1 LASTAAE
8 GVASAVG
15 RLVVARDGDECVLGR
30 PDLGVYVAVP
40 EPGAVFI
47 EALQGGGTLAEATA
61 RASEAAGAE
70 VDGQDFLDGLTAA
83 GLLDTADGLA
93 GASAGAQGGRRP
105 IRWIEGVSPQAASR
119 LFGRAAWTLYG
130 LAAAFAAGVL
140 LLRPDLR
147 PSFEHN
153 WWLPDPVLSVLIIL
167 PVWMLL
173 GAVHEAWHWLA
184 GRAVGVPAVFRISYR
199 GTFLVFE
206 TDLTQIATTPRRRRY
221 GPFLAGMAI
230 DTVWLAL
237 ALGLRLANREAVL
250 ALPGLLDRLLAA
262 LVLILVFGIVWQ
274 FAAVFLRSDMYAVL
288 ANALRCNDLYRATWL
303 TTKDRLWDLTEAEA
317 ADLGSIGDHDRQV
330 ARWFGAAH
338 LAGIIVVGWMLLAW
352 AVPYV
357 IGLLLW
363 VKSNLSSPDPS
374 SAAFWESVA
383 VVLAVAGQWAA
394 PPLLAL
400 RERGLRRTR
409 GLR

>member
-1 LASTAAE
+1 MASTAGE
-8 GVASAVG
+8 GVASAVD

-47 EALQGGGTLAEATA
+47 ESLQRGGTLAEATA

-70 VDGQDFLDGLTAA
+70 VDGQDFLDGLAEA
-83 GLLDTADGLA
+83 GLLGAA
-93 GASAGAQGGRRP
+93 GEAAAAPGQAGRP
-105 IRWIEGVSPQAASR
+105 VRWIEGVSPRAAGR
-119 LFGRAAWTLYG
+119 LFGRVAWTLYC
-130 LAAAFAAGVL
+130 LAAAFAAGVM

-153 WWLPDPVLSVLIIL
+153 WWVPDPVLSVLAIL
-167 PVWMLL
+167 PVWFLL
-173 GAVHEAWHWLA
+173 AAVHEAWHWLA

-199 GTFLVFE
+199 GVFLVFE

-230 DTVWLAL
+230 DSVWLAL
-237 ALGLRLANREAVL
+237 ALGLRLANRLGAL
-250 ALPGLLDRLLAA
+250 ALPGPVDRLLAA
-262 LVLILVFGIVWQ
+262 VVLVLAFGIVWQ
-274 FAAVFLRSDMYAVL
+274 FAAVFMRSDMYAVL

-303 TTKDRLWDLTEAEA
+303 TTKDRLWGLTGAEA
-317 ADLGSIGDHDRQV
+317 GELGSISDHDRRV
-330 ARWFGAAH
+330 ARWFGVSY
-338 LAGIIVVGWMLLAW
+338 LAGMIVVGWTVLAW
-352 AVPYV
+352 GVPFLV
-357 IGLLLW
+357 GMLLW
-363 VKSNLSSPDPS
+363 VKGNLGSLHLA
-374 SAAFWESVA
+374 SAAFWESIA
-383 VVLAVAGQWAA
+383 AVLAVVGQFAA

-400 RERGLRRTR
+400 RERQLRRTR